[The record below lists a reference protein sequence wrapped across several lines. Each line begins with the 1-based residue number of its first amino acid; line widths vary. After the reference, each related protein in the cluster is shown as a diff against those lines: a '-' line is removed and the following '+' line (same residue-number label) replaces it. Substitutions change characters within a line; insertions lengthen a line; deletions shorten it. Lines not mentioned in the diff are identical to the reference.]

1 MDKLVESLLY
11 NIRSSVERGERALIT
26 TVTKKSSED
35 LASYLKEQGIT
46 AHYLH
51 SEIDTIERL
60 KILKDL
66 RTGKVDVI
74 VGVNLLREGLDLP
87 EVWFLRSTQSLIQIV
102 GRAARNANGH
112 VVFYSY
118 EGQISR
124 SMQETMDITA
134 RRRAIQMEY
143 NKKHDITP
151 TTIISTIKDL

>member
-11 NIRSSVERGERALIT
+11 NIRTAVDRGERSLIT

-35 LASYLKEQGIT
+35 LASYLKEHGVT

-74 VGVNLLREGLDLP
+74 V
-87 EVWFLRSTQSLIQIV
+87 
-102 GRAARNANGH
+102 
-112 VVFYSY
+112 
-118 EGQISR
+118 
-124 SMQETMDITA
+124 
-134 RRRAIQMEY
+134 
-143 NKKHDITP
+143 
-151 TTIISTIKDL
+151 